1 MTAATH
7 TSESEFD
14 LAVVGAGAAGQVAAI
29 AAARTGQ
36 RVVLVE
42 QMPKCGMKL
51 LATGGG
57 RANLT
62 RMLSDREIQTAFGR
76 QGRFIGPALE
86 HLGPHALR
94 EFFATLGV
102 DTVADETGRVYPE
115 THKATTVQH
124 ALTRQLE
131 RLGVDVRCRC
141 GATSLWIDD
150 GQLRGL
156 HTEAGAI
163 AAGRVLLACGGKSW
177 PTLGGTGGGYALAQQ
192 AGHTITPLLP
202 GLAGL
207 VSKEQWLV
215 KLAGVALRDA
225 RLWIALPKQSKAGLT
240 GDVLFTH
247 RGLSGPAAIDLSGDI
262 AQLLPRHNPVPV
274 QMELVA
280 GKGVAHWAEAM
291 DAWRRDDGK
300 KQVAKLL
307 RQQGQLPA
315 SLVKVLFSQAQLDD
329 QLTAAQLPGAG
340 KTKLANLLG
349 RLEIPVT
356 RTEGFDS
363 AFVTRGGVKLKE
375 VDPHTLESRLLPGLS
390 LAGELLDLDAPTGGL
405 NLQWAFASGHLAATA
420 I

>member
-1 MTAATH
+1 
-7 TSESEFD
+7 
-14 LAVVGAGAAGQVAAI
+14 
-29 AAARTGQ
+29 
-36 RVVLVE
+36 
-42 QMPKCGMKL
+42 
-51 LATGGG
+51 
-57 RANLT
+57 
-62 RMLSDREIQTAFGR
+62 
-76 QGRFIGPALE
+76 
-86 HLGPHALR
+86 
-94 EFFATLGV
+94 
-102 DTVADETGRVYPE
+102 
-115 THKATTVQH
+115 
-124 ALTRQLE
+124 
-131 RLGVDVRCRC
+131 
-141 GATSLWIDD
+141 
-150 GQLRGL
+150 
-156 HTEAGAI
+156 
-163 AAGRVLLACGGKSW
+163 
-177 PTLGGTGGGYALAQQ
+177 
-192 AGHTITPLLP
+192 
-202 GLAGL
+202 

-274 QMELVA
+274 HMELVA
-280 GKGVAHWAEAM
+280 GKGVAYWTEAM
-291 DAWRRDDGK
+291 DTWRRDDGK

-349 RLEIPVT
+349 RLEIPVS